1 MSARASPWIAWSV
14 CAATLLVLALSM
26 LLIVLS
32 LSTPLPRGW
41 MSWRDQTVSLAG
53 IIGAP
58 ILGGLIASRRPR
70 NPYGWLWLGFGLG
83 LALQSLAMSYEAYA
97 LVVEPGSLAAPRT
110 ISHVLELGGQ
120 AALTLASVAAPGLDL
135 YHGGCCTPGPGSLL
149 RQPRPGRRG
158 DQHCGR
164 RRGIRDLCFHFPL
177 CALDRGPLPQGERSR
192 APTAKVVRAGRR
204 SDRRCHRRTPAISRL
219 AAT

>member
-83 LALQSLAMSYEAYA
+83 
-97 LVVEPGSLAAPRT
+97 RRF
-110 ISHVLELGGQ
+110 ELR
-120 AALTLASVAAPGLDL
+120 AALDGKQDDATRARLSVAAPRRQPEEQDNEI
-135 YHGGCCTPGPGSLL
+135 GSL
-149 RQPRPGRRG
+149 
-158 DQHCGR
+158 
-164 RRGIRDLCFHFPL
+164 I
-177 CALDRGPLPQGERSR
+177 
-192 APTAKVVRAGRR
+192 APTLQSDSQKVNTSANHALACRR
-204 SDRRCHRRTPAISRL
+204 EATGETKKLKCYESL
-219 AAT
+219 A